1 MGCDNC
7 LGLPAAGQSGGVGQ
21 QPADLGAQE
30 VWIRVIEMPGGGRRA
45 TGEIGCA
52 YGHRIAQCEW
62 VAHILDHHEPLD
74 D

>member
-52 YGHRIAQCEW
+52 MDTGLLNVNGSPTY
-62 VAHILDHHEPLD
+62 
-74 D
+74 